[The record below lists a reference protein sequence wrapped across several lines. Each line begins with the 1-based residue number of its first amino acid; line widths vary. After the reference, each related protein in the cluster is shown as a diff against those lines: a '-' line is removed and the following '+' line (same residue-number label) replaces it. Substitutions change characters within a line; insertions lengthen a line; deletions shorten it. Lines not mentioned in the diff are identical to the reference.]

1 MPELSALAWAALVL
15 AAVATGVS
23 KAAVPAVGA
32 IGVVLAAA
40 VIPARE
46 STGTML
52 VLFLLGDVFAL
63 AAYGRHA
70 HWSMLARM
78 APNVI
83 LGMLLGFAFLAVAD
97 DQGTAIAIGL
107 ILLSLMG
114 LGLVQR
120 AAQQRAGRAS
130 ADEAIA
136 AERRGPVG
144 TGSRDDA
151 GSGPRGA
158 SPAVAASSAG
168 GSAVSV
174 GEAGGSAT
182 SASDAGGPAASAGE
196 AGGSEGTASATRGG
210 EPAGARAAVRKR
222 RLSAVIYGSAGGFT
236 SMVANA
242 GGPVMSMY
250 FLVMR
255 LGARTFLG
263 TAAWFFAVTNLMKL
277 PFSVGLGLI
286 SWPHVLLSVV
296 LVPALA
302 AGFFLGR
309 FVITRIA
316 QGAFERVIV
325 VATLLGAGYLV
336 VQGFAGL

>member
-1 MPELSALAWAALVL
+1 MSLVAHLPELSALAWAALVL

-63 AAYGRHA
+63 TAYGRHA

-78 APNVI
+78 APNVV
-83 LGMLLGFAFLAVAD
+83 LGMVLGFAFLAVAD

-107 ILLSLMG
+107 ILLALMG

-136 AERRGPVG
+136 AERRGAVG
-144 TGSRDDA
+144 TGRMDDA

-158 SPAVAASSAG
+158 SPAVSAG
-168 GSAVSV
+168 DAGSAGSAS
-174 GEAGGSAT
+174 EAGG
-182 SASDAGGPAASAGE
+182 P
-196 AGGSEGTASATRGG
+196 EGTASGAEGG
-210 EPAGARAAVRKR
+210 EPAGASAVVRRR